1 MNMWKD
7 WARCG
12 VGIWAALSLVAC
24 GGGGSGDPQE
34 VGAAS
39 VVDSDFSAAGE
50 PLQAAQWHLW
60 AQGVNL
66 PAYGAALENTGQG
79 VSVAVLDTA
88 IAIDHPELRGR
99 VAVFADFVDGD
110 EDPSPN
116 NTSTWHGTAV
126 AGTIAAAAR
135 GPVVNE
141 GGRGVAP
148 LAQLMAFRVVPDYG
162 SDGAGATWRGLS
174 EAARRGARV
183 INNSWTH
190 VDGSSLTD
198 ADLDWQETLA
208 AAMTRTT
215 PPVVMFA
222 AGNEAETNDATAD
235 LMRGEMS
242 AWDSFT
248 NSRHVITVGSTDT
261 LGRAASYSETGA
273 NVLVAAPGGGRVQG
287 ALGFG
292 GLVTTDLVGKA
303 GAHRALSPEGD
314 YLEGDEFVGTSGAN
328 AVASGVVALMLQAN
342 PNLGPREVAW
352 ILADTAVAVDC
363 ADGVCDAWLAPQPAA
378 LGVARLFSHKYGFG
392 RIDASAAV
400 ARAQSM
406 SPFGALRS
414 CRSGL
419 MSLGG
424 REVPEAG
431 QALVSGFT
439 AEAGVCPSVVERVEV
454 VLKASPGALSD
465 ASRYSGELWVQL
477 RSPQD
482 TLSTLTRPHACGS
495 RCGDLRDGFTFNSV
509 RHMGEP
515 AAGEWTL
522 EVADGVS
529 NDTRALWD
537 AWEVRLYG
545 H

>member
-1 MNMWKD
+1 MDIWKD
-7 WARCG
+7 WSRLG
-12 VGIWAALSLVAC
+12 VGVSAALALVAC
-24 GGGGSGDPQE
+24 GGGGYGVTQE

-39 VVDSDFSAAGE
+39 VVDSDFNPAGE
-50 PLQAAQWHLW
+50 PLEAAQWHLW
-60 AQGVNL
+60 AQGANV
-66 PAYGAALENTGQG
+66 PDYGAALENTGQG
-79 VSVAVLDTA
+79 ISVAVLDTA
-88 IAIDHPELRGR
+88 IAIDHPDLRGR
-99 VAVFADFVDGD
+99 VSVFADLVDGG
-110 EDPSPN
+110 EDPSPTN
-116 NTSTWHGTAV
+116 INTWHGTAV

-135 GPVVNE
+135 GPAVNQ

-174 EAARRGARV
+174 EAARRDARV

-190 VDGSSLTD
+190 VDGRSLTD
-198 ADLDWQETLA
+198 VDLDWQETLA
-208 AAMTRTT
+208 AAMTRAT
-215 PPVVMFA
+215 PPVVLFA
-222 AGNEAETNDATAD
+222 AGNEGEASDATAD
-235 LMRGEMS
+235 LMPGEMS

-273 NVLVAAPGGGRVQG
+273 NVLIAAPGGGRVQG
-287 ALGFG
+287 ASGFG

-303 GAHRALSPEGD
+303 GAHRVLSPEGD
-314 YLEGDEFVGTSGAN
+314 YLAGDEFVGTSGAN

-352 ILADTAVAVDC
+352 ILADTAVPVNCVGREC
-363 ADGVCDAWLAPQPAA
+363 AGWLAPQPAA
-378 LGVARLFSHKYGFG
+378 LGVAKRFSHKYGFG

-400 ARAQSM
+400 ARASSM
-406 SPFGALRS
+406 SRLGALRS

-419 MSLGG
+419 MALGG
-424 REVPEAG
+424 REVPDAG

-439 AEAGVCPSVVERVEV
+439 AEAGACPSVVERVEV
-454 VLKASPGALSD
+454 VLKASPGSLSD

-522 EVADGVS
+522 EVADGVD
-529 NDTRALWD
+529 NNTRARWD